1 MKSQLKPLFLIASVC
16 FFVFVSAFAGDKKEK
31 VAIIHNGHVI
41 VVAPEAV
48 PAHLQH
54 GDVLVTNDV
63 SISIINHNPD
73 VATVTGPS
81 SVPSGQ
87 SATFDILANQ
97 PCTFSLVFNGV
108 PMFEGA
114 LLFDPLTTSFTFD
127 NVTDPLV
134 VDAYFTPIIFPP
146 PGN

>member
-1 MKSQLKPLFLIASVC
+1 MKIQLKPLLLVTSIC
-16 FFVFVSAFAGDKKEK
+16 FFAIASAFAGDKKER
-31 VAIIHNGHVI
+31 VALVHNGHII

-54 GDVLVTNDV
+54 GDVLVTNDI
-63 SISIINHNPD
+63 SITIINHNPD
-73 VATVTGPS
+73 VGVVTGPS

-87 SATFDILANQ
+87 SATFDIAANQ

-108 PMFEGA
+108 PIFEGA
-114 LLFDPLTTSFTFD
+114 LLFDPFVTSFTFD

-134 VDAYFTPIIFPP
+134 VDAYFTPIVFPP